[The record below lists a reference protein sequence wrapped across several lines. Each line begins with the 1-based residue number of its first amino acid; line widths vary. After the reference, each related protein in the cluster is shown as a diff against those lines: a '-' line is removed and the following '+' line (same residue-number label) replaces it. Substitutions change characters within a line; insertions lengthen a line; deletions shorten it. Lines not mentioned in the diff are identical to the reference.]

1 MDGSAHPG
9 VCTLTLYRKDL
20 TYIVVSLCKSLTI
33 SFSITASNMHLQGV
47 ILYEMLSGSSP
58 FDEEET
64 DYVLDQIILQ
74 QFSAEARDLI
84 KKLLVVEPEERLSSE
99 QILRHPWLQVKLVE

>member
-1 MDGSAHPG
+1 
-9 VCTLTLYRKDL
+9 
-20 TYIVVSLCKSLTI
+20 
-33 SFSITASNMHLQGV
+33 MHLQGV

>member
-1 MDGSAHPG
+1 
-9 VCTLTLYRKDL
+9 
-20 TYIVVSLCKSLTI
+20 
-33 SFSITASNMHLQGV
+33 MHLQGV

-99 QILRHPWLQVKLVE
+99 QILSHPWLQVKLEWVNVGGNKSI